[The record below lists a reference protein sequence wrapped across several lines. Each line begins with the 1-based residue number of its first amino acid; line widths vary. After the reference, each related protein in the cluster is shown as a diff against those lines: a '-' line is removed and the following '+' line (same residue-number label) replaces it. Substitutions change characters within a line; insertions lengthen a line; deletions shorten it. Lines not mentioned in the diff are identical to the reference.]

1 MTAARPIDRFWEGFF
16 GRRPEPGVHV
26 VPHAALAGYAG
37 VWLFAREA
45 SCIVSAP
52 PDWCGVLERAFGNS
66 TVASVLS
73 PDGFRAVFGDAFDRS
88 VGPTWLGWLP
98 PDEFRPAHDEAVR
111 PASPAELQALRE
123 ASPPEAWE
131 DADLHEEGAFGY
143 FEPGEF
149 EEGEIQAAASMTSW
163 GDAVVGPGVLS
174 RRPGCGKAVVSAVC
188 ADALENGKLV
198 IYQTLRENE
207 RAVGIAR
214 RLGFSFYASHIA
226 VRLLQA

>member
-1 MTAARPIDRFWEGFF
+1 VTAARPIDRFWEGFF
-16 GRRPEPGVHV
+16 GTRLEPGVHV
-26 VPHAALAGYAG
+26 VPHVALAGYAG

-45 SCIVSAP
+45 SCIVWAP

-73 PDGFRAVFGDAFDRS
+73 PDGFRAV
-88 VGPTWLGWLP
+88 
-98 PDEFRPAHDEAVR
+98 
-111 PASPAELQALRE
+111 
-123 ASPPEAWE
+123 
-131 DADLHEEGAFGY
+131 
-143 FEPGEF
+143 
-149 EEGEIQAAASMTSW
+149 
-163 GDAVVGPGVLS
+163 
-174 RRPGCGKAVVSAVC
+174 C

-198 IYQTLRENE
+198 IYQTLQENE